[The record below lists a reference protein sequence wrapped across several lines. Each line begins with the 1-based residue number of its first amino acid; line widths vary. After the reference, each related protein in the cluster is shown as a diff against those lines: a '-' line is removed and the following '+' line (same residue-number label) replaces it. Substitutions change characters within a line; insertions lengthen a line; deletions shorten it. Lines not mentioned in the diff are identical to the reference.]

1 MTGNYTSVILEL
13 GQVSTVA
20 YLELLL
26 PGAGP
31 KFVVPLRPI
40 MKYSPPPQKKGG
52 GGETQTNVT
61 QPKEG
66 KRSLLSGADC
76 PLPLATPLGLKVT
89 GGNLKGSEVNKFS
102 QIYRESSNKAML

>member
-40 MKYSPPPQKKGG
+40 MKYPPPPQKKGG
-52 GGETQTNVT
+52 GGGR
-61 QPKEG
+61 PKQMLPSPKKE
-66 KRSLLSGADC
+66 REACCPVRTAPSLL
-76 PLPLATPLGLKVT
+76 L
-89 GGNLKGSEVNKFS
+89 
-102 QIYRESSNKAML
+102 RH